1 MKISNRNIKLRLP
14 FKILWIFCG
23 LFMLTSILVKGSN
36 SNPEKQ
42 EKTSATFKV
51 NQHHNNNSFF
61 QDWRSTLPYNF
72 LSIFSSAEESEP
84 TDENTG
90 EETDETDFPLHLP
103 AFNHNFL
110 KSSFANFNLSFQKRI
125 NIPFFLLH
133 HSWKIPF
140 I

>member
-36 SNPEKQ
+36 SNSEKE
-42 EKTSATFKV
+42 EKISATFNA
-51 NQHHNNNSFF
+51 NQENSNKSFF
-61 QDWRSTLPYNF
+61 QDSRPTIPYNF
-72 LSIFSSAEESEP
+72 LSIFSSIEESEP
-84 TDENTG
+84 TDEST
-90 EETDETDFPLHLP
+90 EENIESDFPLHLP

-110 KSSFANFNLSFQKRI
+110 KSSFASFNLSFQKRI